1 MDIEALLHYMLM
13 CWLCWGNV
21 AKVLLQYWG
30 VVGWTGAFII
40 VFGVGTFDSG
50 EAFSSDALQLAKKRR
65 QEAAVPVLNHWSWW

>member
-1 MDIEALLHYMLM
+1 M
-13 CWLCWGNV
+13 
-21 AKVLLQYWG
+21 
-30 VVGWTGAFII
+30 GAFII